1 MRRLRFPLCLC
12 AVVLLVLLM
21 PAVPDNSRSTQPFQ
35 SVVLAG
41 HTVPSGEE
49 CNCGC
54 IGCFCDP
61 GEPPICQN
69 ANRAGSD
76 ILGVS
81 GDKSAAT
88 PDSSGDGGAVLFGAL
103 VFMAILRSLW
113 R

>member
-1 MRRLRFPLCLC
+1 MLRKVRRGLAMSVILCL
-12 AVVLLVLLM
+12 
-21 PAVPDNSRSTQPFQ
+21 SGS
-35 SVVLAG
+35 VLAG
-41 HTVPSGEE
+41 HTRPSGEE

-76 ILGVS
+76 ILGGVS

-88 PDSSGDGGAVLFGAL
+88 PESSGDGGAVLFGAL

>member
-1 MRRLRFPLCLC
+1 MLRKVRRGLAMSVMILCL
-12 AVVLLVLLM
+12 
-21 PAVPDNSRSTQPFQ
+21 SGS
-35 SVVLAG
+35 VLAG
-41 HTVPSGEE
+41 HTRPSGEE

-61 GEPPICQN
+61 GDPPICQN

-76 ILGVS
+76 TLSVS

-103 VFMAILRSLW
+103 VFMALNRFLW

>member
-1 MRRLRFPLCLC
+1 MLRNVKRGLAMSLMILCL
-12 AVVLLVLLM
+12 
-21 PAVPDNSRSTQPFQ
+21 SGG
-35 SVVLAG
+35 VLAG
-41 HTVPSGEE
+41 HVQPGGRGEE

-61 GEPPICQN
+61 GESPICQN

-76 ILGVS
+76 ILGGVS

-88 PDSSGDGGAVLFGAL
+88 PESSGDGGAVLFGAL

>member
-1 MRRLRFPLCLC
+1 MLKKVRRGLAMSVMILCL
-12 AVVLLVLLM
+12 
-21 PAVPDNSRSTQPFQ
+21 SGS
-35 SVVLAG
+35 VLAG
-41 HTVPSGEE
+41 HTVPGGEE
-49 CNCGC
+49 CTCGC
-54 IGCFCDP
+54 ISCFCDS
-61 GEPPICQN
+61 GESPICQN

-76 ILGVS
+76 LLGGVS